1 MYQKV
6 EKQVE
11 NIKKKLD
18 KYKSTPEIDKLFSKY
33 SPHFII
39 KPEKI
44 KLDSGKN
51 IKINVIRDDLLPG
64 GGGTKQ
70 RGMIPYMYKSKS
82 TEFIYAS
89 PSNGSAQ
96 VVIAYSADVVN
107 KKATIFTWKHESQHP
122 LTKRASK
129 YKNSKI
135 IEYKKDLTELT
146 ILAEAYK
153 DSVNLKKGK
162 KYAEHFKLGFNNNN
176 YIVELAEGLRRA
188 ISPELIKNP
197 PKRLWVAAGSGTIFK
212 ILYVVFPNT
221 HINIVQVGKTIWDD
235 MIIKERTTLYKSDEY
250 FYDDAKIQ
258 PPFPTTKS
266 YDAKVWKYILKYGKD
281 GDYFINVTSY

>member
-6 EKQVE
+6 EKQVK
-11 NIKKKLD
+11 NIKEKLD
-18 KYKSTPEIDKLFSKY
+18 KYKSTPEIDKLFTKY
-33 SPHFII
+33 SPYFII
-39 KPEKI
+39 KPVKI
-44 KLDSGKN
+44 NN
-51 IKINVIRDDLLPG
+51 ITINVIRDDLLPG

-96 VVIAYSADVVN
+96 VVIAYSASVVN
-107 KKATIFTWKHESQHP
+107 KKATIFTWKHEQRHP
-122 LTKRASK
+122 LTERASK

-153 DSVNLKKGK
+153 DSVNLKKSK
-162 KYAEHFKLGFNNNN
+162 NYAEHFKLGFNNIN

-197 PKRLWVAAGSGTIFK
+197 PKRIWIAAGSGTIFK

-266 YDAKVWKYILKYGKD
+266 YDAKVWKYILKYGED